1 MNAVRKND
9 LPERVG
15 KKWEPEEEIYV
26 LKRISQGANY
36 MTIASECKRKIG
48 GISAHLREM
57 ACRFIKDGKTMEEVV
72 QITGLL
78 ETEIADSIAI
88 RERSE
93 KLKVERQSRPKEE
106 IPKLKQTFLPFL
118 VEPQK
123 TSNPE
128 FMTILVEIRD
138 LLKQLVKDKDGSD

>member
-1 MNAVRKND
+1 MQALRKND

-15 KKWEPEEEIYV
+15 KKWEPEEEMYV

-36 MTIASECKRKIG
+36 TTIASECQRTIG
-48 GISAHLREM
+48 GISSHLREI
-57 ACRFIKDGKTMEEVV
+57 ACRFIKDGKSMEEVV
-72 QITGLL
+72 RITGLL
-78 ETEIADSIAI
+78 ETEITDSIAI

-93 KLKVERQSRPKEE
+93 KLKLEKQSRPKEE
-106 IPKLKQTFLPFL
+106 IPKLKQTFLPFP
-118 VEPQK
+118 VEPQN

-138 LLKQLVKDKDGSD
+138 LLKQLVEDKNT